1 MIVKL
6 STAFRTTLLAAA
18 GLLAC
23 ASAQAEQTSSIGA
36 AAPQSGKL
44 ATRTEIVADR
54 NEAAM
59 VTIDSRRAIRAAIE
73 MYRAIADNG
82 GWPEIA
88 AKRLSKGD
96 KHEQVLLLRQRLA
109 IEGYLPG
116 DAAGDPSTT
125 FDPALAQAL
134 KAFQINHGL
143 PATGK
148 LDPKTRD
155 DLNIPADF
163 RLATLEANEFR
174 VAEYAKGLG
183 ARAILVNIPSAQLEA
198 VNLGQVYSRHNVVVG
213 KLDRPSPAVKS
224 RVSEINFNPYWNV
237 PASIVDKDLIP
248 KLIADPF
255 AMEKMRI
262 RIFDGFTGPEIEP
275 DSVDWTTTPPDR
287 FFFRQDPGAG
297 NSLSTVKIN
306 FPNEHNVY
314 LHDTPHRELFGRN
327 ARYESSGCVRVDKVH
342 ELVDWIMNGQDGF
355 DKDLI
360 EEIAISEQRQ
370 DVKVLNPP
378 DLRIMYL
385 TAWATEDGRVHFR
398 PDIYNLDGTGF
409 ILGQPEARPGI

>member
-1 MIVKL
+1 MP
-6 STAFRTTLLAAA
+6 
-18 GLLAC
+18 
-23 ASAQAEQTSSIGA
+23 E
-36 AAPQSGKL
+36 
-44 ATRTEIVADR
+44 
-54 NEAAM
+54 EA
-59 VTIDSRRAIRAAIE
+59 V
-73 MYRAIADNG
+73 
-82 GWPEIA
+82 
-88 AKRLSKGD
+88 
-96 KHEQVLLLRQRLA
+96 
-109 IEGYLPG
+109 
-116 DAAGDPSTT
+116 GDPSLK
-125 FDPALAQAL
+125 FDVNLAHALRG
-134 KAFQINHGL
+134 FQLNHGL
-143 PATGK
+143 PASGK
-148 LDPKTRD
+148 LDAKTVEE
-155 DLNIPADF
+155 LNVPADF

-183 ARAILVNIPSAQLEA
+183 ARYILVNIPSAQLEA

-213 KLDRPSPAVKS
+213 KLERPSPAVKS
-224 RVSEINFNPYWNV
+224 RISEINFNPYWNV

-275 DSVDWTTTPPDR
+275 DSVDWTNTAPDR
-287 FFFRQDPGAG
+287 FFFRQDPGAD
-297 NSLSTVKIN
+297 NSLATVKIN

-370 DVKVLNPP
+370 DVKVVNPP

-409 ILGQPEARPGI
+409 ILGQPEARPGF